1 MPEERPLPPAG
12 TLGVLLKD
20 DKDQVIIAACTE
32 DGACAAVGIKA
43 GDRIT
48 AIDNNAINNITDLR
62 LALWDKQ
69 PGDTI
74 SIDIVRKRLLLF
86 EKNLSYTLMLK

>member
-1 MPEERPLPPAG
+1 MSDKYWIDTLNRYSRPCQLSP
-12 TLGVLLKD
+12 
-20 DKDQVIIAACTE
+20 
-32 DGACAAVGIKA
+32 CATAGIKA

-74 SIDIVRKRLLLF
+74 SIVIVRKRLLLF
-86 EKNLSYTLMLK
+86 EKNLGYTLTLK